1 MLRQDLDPE
10 RRRRLMADGQAAVNR
25 GEFYEAH
32 EFWEEVWL
40 ELDDPE
46 HTWVQGLIQ
55 VATGLH
61 KLHQGHAGPAIT
73 LLRKAIAKLD
83 DAPDVIDGV
92 DAAGA
97 RTIARTMLAGLEKG
111 ELPDPT
117 GVKLGG

>member
-1 MLRQDLDPE
+1 MLREDLDPV
-10 RRRRLMADGQAAVNR
+10 RRLRLMDEGQAAVNR
-25 GEFYEAH
+25 GAFYEAH
-32 EFWEEVWL
+32 ESWEEVWL

-61 KLHQGHAGPAIT
+61 KLQQGHAGPAAT
-73 LLRKAIAKLD
+73 LLRKAIAKLE
-83 DAPDVIDGV
+83 DAPDELDGV
-92 DAAGA
+92 DVAGA
-97 RTIARTMLAGLEKG
+97 RRIARTMLAGLEKG